1 MSQLR
6 STEAIK
12 IKGIEVTVNC
22 RNDRKHALE
31 VADALKEMKKQLKK
45 DGLMQELRRRE
56 EFVAPSKRRR
66 LKREASR
73 KQRRRDERR
82 TARIAREEF

>member
-1 MSQLR
+1 METVKVR
-6 STEAIK
+6 
-12 IKGIEVTVNC
+12 GIGVVVNC
-22 RNDRKHALE
+22 RNERRHQQE
-31 VADALKEMKKQLKK
+31 VADALKELKKQMKK

-56 EFVAPSKRRR
+56 EFVAPSKARR

-82 TARIAREEF
+82 AARIAREEV